1 MFQMLTALK
10 IIPSSTNFVN
20 LVPYFLEKSIS
31 SEFEQENAIVSKG
44 KF

>member
-1 MFQMLTALK
+1 MLTALK
-10 IIPSSTNFVN
+10 IIPISKDLVN

-31 SEFEQENAIVSKG
+31 SEFEQENEIVSKG